1 MESCSVPFAALGI
14 TPADVFE
21 AMGYGQNRPDAETER
36 LIARLIPS
44 FESAEHLYCSRMFD
58 GKTDKRTIEVGGQTF
73 DTGTTV
79 AAVMRGA
86 ERFAV
91 FIATAGKDYEQ
102 RRDALKDEGD
112 ILSEY
117 ALDAIGS
124 AIAVKMGEYVEAQ
137 LERKLGHVRF
147 SHHLSPGHCNWPVAD
162 QQKLFHLMGEN
173 PCGVTLSDSFLM
185 YPVKSLSGII
195 GIGERVRQI
204 ANNCDVCPMINC
216 FKRHTSAGE
225 SQRTNL
231 L

>member
-102 RRDALKDEGD
+102 RRDALKDE
-112 ILSEY
+112 
-117 ALDAIGS
+117 
-124 AIAVKMGEYVEAQ
+124 
-137 LERKLGHVRF
+137 
-147 SHHLSPGHCNWPVAD
+147 
-162 QQKLFHLMGEN
+162 
-173 PCGVTLSDSFLM
+173 
-185 YPVKSLSGII
+185 
-195 GIGERVRQI
+195 
-204 ANNCDVCPMINC
+204 
-216 FKRHTSAGE
+216 
-225 SQRTNL
+225 
-231 L
+231 

>member
-1 MESCSVPFAALGI
+1 
-14 TPADVFE
+14 
-21 AMGYGQNRPDAETER
+21 
-36 LIARLIPS
+36 
-44 FESAEHLYCSRMFD
+44 
-58 GKTDKRTIEVGGQTF
+58 
-73 DTGTTV
+73 
-79 AAVMRGA
+79 MRGA

-91 FIATAGKDYEQ
+91 FVATAGKDYEQ
-102 RRDALKDEGD
+102 RRDALKAEGD

-124 AIAVKMGEYVEAQ
+124 AIAVRMGEYVEAQ

-204 ANNCDVCPMINC
+204 ANNCDVCPMVNC